1 MKPYRAAESWP
12 NMSFLLRVRRT
23 MVADRDYPQNDQSG
37 IDVIQLIAD
46 FERHTSHLSFAD
58 IAKGAL
64 GFMTDRLHMDRAS
77 IALLRPEGDGFWLY
91 DATVDVQG
99 VESGK
104 IIPHG
109 SASLSE
115 TVEQRRSIYRADI
128 RDWPAKNPVDQ
139 AFIARGFLSTLSVP
153 LVSGERCRGTLNA
166 AACAVDGIAPATRQ
180 VIELLAP
187 RLAHTLA
194 VGIAVDDLAESEARF
209 RDVFDTVGDGIVVA
223 DYSNRKVVMVNAAMC
238 ALLGRQPNEMH
249 GLTINS
255 LHPGD
260 RMDEVIPV
268 FESMLRGESD
278 HALDVPMLRADG
290 TVFLADVSARSTV
303 ISNRRCVVVV
313 FRDATERRQR
323 EDQQLHLQKLESIR
337 TLAAGI
343 AHDFNNLLTGLI
355 GNISLAQMT
364 LADSHEARSLLD
376 EAQVAATRATALTRR
391 LLTFAKGGTPLRRCM
406 NIVQVVRDSA
416 NLATSGSNVS
426 CQFDLPDQALAVMAD
441 EGQLA
446 QVFQNLV
453 RNGVEAM
460 PGGGTVRVQLSR
472 QTGSDGDEIC
482 IAVSDQ
488 GPGIAPELL
497 DKIFLPFF
505 STKERGSGLGLAVAY
520 SIIQNHG
527 GRIQVSSA
535 LGVGTTF
542 RVSLPAMG
550 NGQDGASPSRAKP
563 QGTGRILVMDDEAA
577 VLRLAERA
585 LRDAGYATKVVGNG
599 SDAVEVYRKLFADG
613 QRFDAVVLDLT
624 VRGGMGGKEAAE
636 RILALDPAAHLM
648 VSSGYSEDSVMA
660 EYRRHGFSAVLPKPY
675 TAQQLCEAVQAMITG
690 QPDGRN
696 QEA

>member
-1 MKPYRAAESWP
+1 MAADLDHPERS
-12 NMSFLLRVRRT
+12 
-23 MVADRDYPQNDQSG
+23 QSN

-46 FERHTSHLSFAD
+46 FDRHTSHLSFAD

-64 GFMTDRLHMDRAS
+64 GFMADHLHLARAS
-77 IALLRPEGDGFWLY
+77 VALLRSEGDGFWLY

-109 SASLSE
+109 SATLSE
-115 TVEQRRSIYRADI
+115 TVEQKRAIYRADI
-128 RDWPAKNPVDQ
+128 RDWPARNPVDQ

-153 LVSGERCRGTLNA
+153 LMSGERCKGTLNA
-166 AACAVDGIAPATRQ
+166 AAARVDGIDLATRQ
-180 VIELLAP
+180 VIELVAP
-187 RLAHTLA
+187 RLAYAFEMGMALDALA
-194 VGIAVDDLAESEARF
+194 GSETRF
-209 RDVFDTVGDGIVVA
+209 RDVFETVGDGIVVA
-223 DYSNRKVVMVNAAMC
+223 EHASRKIVMVNTAMC
-238 ALLGRQPNEMH
+238 TLLGRTPSELR

-255 LHPGD
+255 IHPSD
-260 RMDEVIPV
+260 RIDEVITV
-268 FESMLRGESD
+268 FESMMRGERD
-278 HALDVPMLRADG
+278 HALEIPMLRVDG
-290 TVFLADVSARSTV
+290 TVFLADVSAGSTV
-303 ISNRRCVVVV
+303 ISNKRCVVGV
-313 FRDATERRQR
+313 FRDATERCRR
-323 EDQQLHLQKLESIR
+323 EDEQLHLQKLESIR

-355 GNISLAQMT
+355 GNISLAQMS
-364 LADSHEARSLLD
+364 LADSHEARPLLD
-376 EAQVAATRATALTRR
+376 EAQRAATRATALTRR
-391 LLTFAKGGTPLRRCM
+391 LLTFAKGGAPLRRCM

-416 NLATSGSNVS
+416 NLATSGSNVT

-460 PGGGTVRVQLSR
+460 PRGGTMRVQLSR

-482 IAVSDQ
+482 VAVSDQ

-497 DKIFLPFF
+497 EKIFLPFF
-505 STKERGSGLGLAVAY
+505 STKERGSGLGLAVAN

-542 RVSLPAMG
+542 RVTLPAMG
-550 NGQDGASPSRAKP
+550 SGQESASPPRAKQ
-563 QGTGRILVMDDEAA
+563 QGTGRVLVMDDEAA

-585 LRDAGYATKVVGNG
+585 LRDAGYATKMVSNG
-599 SDAVEVYRKLFADG
+599 DDAVEVYRKVLDDG

-624 VRGGMGGKEAAE
+624 VRGGMGGREAAE
-636 RILALDPAAHLM
+636 RILAIDPAAHLM

-675 TAQQLCEAVQAMITG
+675 SAQQLCEAVQAMIAG
-690 QPDGRN
+690 HPDGRN
-696 QEA
+696 

>member
-1 MKPYRAAESWP
+1 
-12 NMSFLLRVRRT
+12 
-23 MVADRDYPQNDQSG
+23 MVADLVDPQKSQNDV
-37 IDVIQLIAD
+37 DVIGLIAD
-46 FERHTSHLSFAD
+46 FDRHTSHLSFAE

-64 GFMTDRLHMDRAS
+64 AFMADRLHIGRAS
-77 IALLRPEGDGFWLY
+77 IALLRPEGDGFRVY

-99 VESGK
+99 VESGT
-104 IIPHG
+104 IVPHG
-109 SASLSE
+109 SGTLSE
-115 TVEQRRSIYRADI
+115 TVEQKRAIYRADS
-128 RDWPAKNPVDQ
+128 RDWPAKNAVDE
-139 AFIARGFLSTLSVP
+139 ALIAHGFLSSFTVP
-153 LVSGERCRGTLNA
+153 LVSGGRCTGTLNA
-166 AACAVDGIAPATRQ
+166 VATRVDGIDLATRQ
-180 VIELLAP
+180 TIELVAP
-187 RLAHTLA
+187 RLAYA
-194 VGIAVDDLAESEARF
+194 FEMGIALDALAESEARF
-209 RDVFDTVGDGIVVA
+209 RDVFETVGDGIVVA
-223 DYSNRKVVMVNAAMC
+223 DVSNRKVVMMNSPMC
-238 ALLGRQPNEMH
+238 ALLGRSPAELP

-255 LHPGD
+255 IHPSD
-260 RMDEVIPV
+260 RIDDVV
-268 FESMLRGESD
+268 ATFEAMVRGERD
-278 HALDVPMLRADG
+278 HAMEIPMLRADG

-303 ISNRRCVVVV
+303 ISNKRCVVAV
-313 FRDATERRQR
+313 FRDATERRRR
-323 EDQQLHLQKLESIR
+323 EDEQLHLQKLESIR

-355 GNISLAQMT
+355 GNISLAQMS
-364 LADSHEARSLLD
+364 LADSHEARPLLD
-376 EAQVAATRATALTRR
+376 EAQRAATRATALTRR

-416 NLATSGSNVS
+416 NLAASGSNVS

-460 PGGGTVRVQLSR
+460 PRGGTVRVQLSR
-472 QTGSDGDEIC
+472 QTGNDGDEIC
-482 IAVSDQ
+482 IAVTDQ

-542 RVSLPAMG
+542 RVSLPEIG
-550 NGQDGASPSRAKP
+550 IGQDSASPPRAKP
-563 QGTGRILVMDDEAA
+563 QETGRVLVMDDEAA

-585 LRDAGYATKVVGNG
+585 LRDAGYATKVVSNG
-599 SDAVEVYRKLFADG
+599 SDAVEVYRMLFADG
-613 QRFDAVVLDLT
+613 QRFDAAVLDLT

-636 RILALDPAAHLM
+636 HILAIDPAARLM

-675 TAQQLCEAVQAMITG
+675 TAQQLCEAVQGMIAG
-690 QPDGRN
+690 HPDGRN
-696 QEA
+696 

>member
-1 MKPYRAAESWP
+1 MKPYRAVRSWP
-12 NMSFLLRVRRT
+12 NISFFFRVQTT
-23 MVADRDYPQNDQSG
+23 MAADRDYPQNDRSN
-37 IDVIQLIAD
+37 IDVVQLIAD
-46 FERHTSHLSFAD
+46 FDRHTAHLSFGE
-58 IAKGAL
+58 ISQGAL
-64 GFMTDRLHMDRAS
+64 RFMVERLHVDRAS
-77 IALLRPEGDGFWLY
+77 VALLRSEGDGFWLH
-91 DATVDVQG
+91 DATVAVQG

-104 IIPHG
+104 ILPPG
-109 SASLSE
+109 SGTLSE
-115 TVEQRRSIYRADI
+115 TVEEKRAIYRADI
-128 RDWPAKNPVDQ
+128 RDWPAKNALDQ
-139 AFIARGFLSTLSVP
+139 AFIARGFLSTISVP
-153 LVSGERCRGTLNA
+153 LLSGGRCTGTLNA
-166 AACAVDGIAPATRQ
+166 AASGVDGLDPATRQ
-180 VIELLAP
+180 VIELVAP
-187 RLAHTLA
+187 RLAYAL
-194 VGIAVDDLAESEARF
+194 VMGIALDDLAESEARF

-223 DYSNRKVVMVNAAMC
+223 DVSNRKVVMVNAAMC
-238 ALLGRQPNEMH
+238 ALLGRSPSEMH

-255 LHPGD
+255 IHPNH
-260 RMDEVIPV
+260 RMDEVISV
-268 FESMLRGESD
+268 FESMMRGERD
-278 HALDVPMLRADG
+278 HAPEIPMLRADG

-303 ISNRRCVVVV
+303 ISNKRCVVAV
-313 FRDATERRQR
+313 FRDATERRRR
-323 EDQQLHLQKLESIR
+323 EDEQLHLQKLESIR

-355 GNISLAQMT
+355 GNISLAQMS
-364 LADSHEARSLLD
+364 LADSHEARPLLD
-376 EAQVAATRATALTRR
+376 EAQRAATRATALTRR

-460 PGGGTVRVQLSR
+460 PGGGSVRVQLSR
-472 QTGSDGDEIC
+472 QTGKDGDEIC
-482 IAVSDQ
+482 IAVTDQ

-505 STKERGSGLGLAVAY
+505 STKERGSCLGLAVAY

-542 RVSLPAMG
+542 RVSLPEIG
-550 NGQDGASPSRAKP
+550 IGQDSASPPRAK
-563 QGTGRILVMDDEAA
+563 QQETGRVLVMDDEAA

-585 LRDAGYATKVVGNG
+585 LRDAGYATKVVSNG
-599 SDAVEVYRKLFADG
+599 SDAVEVYRMLFADG

-636 RILALDPAAHLM
+636 HILAIDPAAHLM

-675 TAQQLCEAVQAMITG
+675 TAQQLCEAVQGMITDTG
-690 QPDGRN
+690 LTRH
-696 QEA
+696 